1 MPTLCAL
8 DIIIQLF
15 LSFFSFF
22 PARHP
27 RLWLR
32 IPPYHPPPP
41 CRFVYIDWS
50 PPPPPLPRAS
60 VAAPTPCFGNQF

>member
-32 IPPYHPPPP
+32 IPPYHPPPSVSV
-41 CRFVYIDWS
+41 RVYRLES
-50 PPPPPLPRAS
+50 APPPAPPGQCRSSDALFR
-60 VAAPTPCFGNQF
+60 